1 MNGRTLTLLCAL
13 ALTLALLGGVMALG
27 GMLRQNMAVGAVGLL
42 LGNTA
47 ISGLTLLL
55 MLMLMLQQGGK
66 RGQQ

>member
-13 ALTLALLGGVMALG
+13 ALTLALLGG
-27 GMLRQNMAVGAVGLL
+27 MLRQDMAVGAVGLL

-55 MLMLMLQQGGK
+55 MLQQGGK

>member
-13 ALTLALLGGVMALG
+13 ALTLALLGGVMVLG
-27 GMLRQNMAVGAVGLL
+27 GMLRQDMAVGAVGLL

-55 MLMLMLQQGGK
+55 MLRQGGK
-66 RGQQ
+66 RGRL

>member
-13 ALTLALLGGVMALG
+13 ALTLALLGGMMVLG
-27 GMLRQNMAVGAVGLL
+27 GMLRQDMAVGAVGLL

-55 MLMLMLQQGGK
+55 MLQQGGK
-66 RGQQ
+66 RGRL

>member
-13 ALTLALLGGVMALG
+13 ALTLALLGGVMVLG
-27 GMLRQNMAVGAVGLL
+27 GMLRQDMAVGAVGLL

-55 MLMLMLQQGGK
+55 MLQQDDK
-66 RGQQ
+66 RGRQ